1 MYEIIE
7 ETEMKNAVV
16 QVNRAVMTKDRKR
29 EMRAAADSVDVRS
42 LPRTKIVAS
51 VFTSDKAAQR
61 NIPYGVL
68 FMICIFTIAALFIT
82 FLGVRVNEVNN
93 EISTLNSR
101 LADIR
106 EQTADA
112 KAEIFEKKDI
122 TAIRTAA
129 EEMGMVRSEY
139 LPAHY
144 ITVEAEDKVTV
155 YAEAEETTEYTITT
169 LLSAFG
175 SSITSFIEYIR

>member
-1 MYEIIE
+1 MNVSALTTVNTGKLTKKEL
-7 ETEMKNAVV
+7 KAQANA
-16 QVNRAVMTKDRKR
+16 
-29 EMRAAADSVDVRS
+29 VDVRA
-42 LPRTKIVAS
+42 LPKTKIVSS
-51 VFTSDKAAQR
+51 VFTTDKAAHKSV
-61 NIPYGVL
+61 PYGML

-82 FLGVRVNEVNN
+82 FLSVRVNEVNN
-93 EISTLNSR
+93 EISALNSQ

-122 TAIRTAA
+122 TTIRQTA
-129 EEMGMVRSEY
+129 ERLGMIRSEY

-144 ITVEAEDKVTV
+144 ITVDAEDKVTV
-155 YAEAEETTEYTITT
+155 YEEEEEDKEYSFTA

-175 SSITSFIEYIR
+175 DSIASFLEYLR

>member
-1 MYEIIE
+1 
-7 ETEMKNAVV
+7 MKNTS
-16 QVNRAVMTKDRKR
+16 VNNDKKRIKAEKR
-29 EMRAAADSVDVRS
+29 ELQNQIDAVDVRA
-42 LPRTKIVAS
+42 LPKTKIVPS
-51 VFTSDKAAQR
+51 VFTTDKASHKSV
-61 NIPYGVL
+61 PYGTL
-68 FMICIFTIAALFIT
+68 FVICIFTIAALFVT
-82 FLGVRVNEVNN
+82 FLSVRVNEVNN

-122 TAIRTAA
+122 TVIRQTA
-129 EEMGMVRSEY
+129 ERYGMVRSEY

-155 YAEAEETTEYTITT
+155 ESEEENEREYSFAA

-175 SSITSFIEYIR
+175 DSIASFLEYIR

>member
-1 MYEIIE
+1 MN
-7 ETEMKNAVV
+7 NAVIKSDKTALTR
-16 QVNRAVMTKDRKR
+16 QQKR
-29 EMRAAADSVDVRS
+29 ELQKAADAVDIRT
-42 LPRTKIVAS
+42 LPKTKIVSS
-51 VFTSDKAAQR
+51 VFTTDKAAHR
-61 NIPYGVL
+61 TVPYGMI
-68 FMICIFTIAALFIT
+68 FMICIFTIAALFVT
-82 FLGVRVNEVNN
+82 FLSVRVNEVNN

-122 TAIRTAA
+122 TVIRKTA
-129 EEMGMVRSEY
+129 EKYGMVRSEY

-144 ITVEAEDKVTV
+144 ITVEAEDKVTLTPD
-155 YAEAEETTEYTITT
+155 EENDKEYSFAA

-175 SSITSFIEYIR
+175 DSIASFLEYIR